1 MLSCIFSNIFS
12 FVYRCNINSD
22 DQIYSTGL
30 NLKLM
35 FASEHLGKPIS
46 IQITGLYNCE
56 EQMDIFGSHIII
68 WVGLING
75 NFERLNLLS
84 LWISIM
90 DLLLHVNAS
99 DILCLMY
106 YELFIFTE
114 LRLTTLILTTWQTQ
128 AIKSIVNLLTSMKY
142 VIYIG
147 QPWNLLNYNENLQM
161 TIKYDG
167 TF

>member
-1 MLSCIFSNIFS
+1 
-12 FVYRCNINSD
+12 
-22 DQIYSTGL
+22 
-30 NLKLM
+30 M
-35 FASEHLGKPIS
+35 FASEHLLGKPIS

-56 EQMDIFGSHIII
+56 KQMDIFSGHIII

-75 NFERLNLLS
+75 NFEKLNLPP

-90 DLLLHVNAS
+90 DLNYGSPTTCECIRYS

-106 YELFIFTE
+106 YELFICTE
-114 LRLTTLILTTWQTQ
+114 LKLTTLILTTWQTQ
-128 AIKSIVNLLTSMKY
+128 AVKSIVNLLISMEY

-147 QPWNLLNYNENLQM
+147 QPWNSLNYNETLQM
-161 TIKYDG
+161 TIKHDG